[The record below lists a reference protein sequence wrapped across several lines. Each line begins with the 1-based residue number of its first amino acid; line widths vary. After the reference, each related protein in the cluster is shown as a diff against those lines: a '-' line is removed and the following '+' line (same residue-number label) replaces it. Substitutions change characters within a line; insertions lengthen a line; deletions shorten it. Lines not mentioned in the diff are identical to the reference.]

1 MFNSFSFGKI
11 KALESG
17 SRIKETYKTGDRKL
31 FKVTPMPSLT
41 HAISGRFVIQ
51 SVESGKEL
59 KNLMMLHDGECE
71 EETNKK
77 IVKTPSHFSMGWVN
91 VVTQRPPLPHRPYQP
106 HSYSRHLTLNV
117 HFQPHLL
124 TRLLRYDSL
133 G

>member
-17 SRIKETYKTGDRKL
+17 SRIKETYKTGDRKI
-31 FKVTPMPSLT
+31 FDVTPMPSLT

-59 KNLMMLHDGECE
+59 KNLMYVRECE
-71 EETNKK
+71 EETKK

-106 HSYSRHLTLNV
+106 HTHSRHLTLNV